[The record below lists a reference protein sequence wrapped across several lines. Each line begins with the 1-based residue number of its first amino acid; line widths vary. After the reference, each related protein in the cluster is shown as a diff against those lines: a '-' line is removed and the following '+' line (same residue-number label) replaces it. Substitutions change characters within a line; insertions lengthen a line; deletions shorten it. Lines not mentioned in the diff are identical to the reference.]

1 MPPRRAPGKSSS
13 RASWMAPEPQ
23 TMSAQTAPAGAPP
36 RKLFPWTKSATAKAP
51 PADAAT
57 KTPASKTPAASK
69 TAAKPKRGREPRRP
83 FDYSPEAR
91 PEQQGALA
99 TILPT
104 RASRLGVALAGIVVV
119 TATTLIL
126 GGWPA
131 AIEAISRF
139 AGARFARTVAV
150 VRELVD
156 LRGLVLGGWLAQM
169 FLLAA
174 ASVAL
179 SIRGIRR
186 HRKDGRHGRSRGWL
200 ALACVLV
207 VASMAGT
214 LPIGKLVS
222 TFLVEATGRSFG
234 PEGFG
239 WWVAIAGSITGIV
252 TLWILLPLHQ
262 RLVPGFWLLL
272 GLAGW
277 SAAAAVPWL
286 GGIGWVGA
294 GQNDLALAGAGA
306 WVAGS
311 AAMFAAMLTAARGVI
326 REVRGEIKAAP
337 VGAAKEERASKGVKT
352 EEATRQAKA
361 PEPVFEPVDTDDDGA
376 PQSAAEG
383 SENGYTDGSDAED
396 EYASRPLSKAEKKRL
411 RKMGRNA
418 A

>member
-1 MPPRRAPGKSSS
+1 MTS
-13 RASWMAPEPQ
+13 EPQ
-23 TMSAQTAPAGAPP
+23 TMSVQTASAGAPP
-36 RKLFPWTKSATAKAP
+36 RKLFPWSRSATAKAP
-51 PADAAT
+51 PADAA
-57 KTPASKTPAASK
+57 SKTPAAGKTAPGK
-69 TAAKPKRGREPRRP
+69 TAAKPKHGREPRRP

-104 RASRLGVALAGIVVV
+104 RPSRLGVALVGIVVV

-131 AIEAISRF
+131 AIETIGRF
-139 AGARFARTVAV
+139 AGARFTRTVAV
-150 VRELVD
+150 LRELLD
-156 LRGLVLGGWLAQM
+156 LRGLVLGGWLAPM
-169 FLLAA
+169 FLLGA

-179 SIRGIRR
+179 SIRGMRR
-186 HRKDGRHGRSRGWL
+186 HRKDARCGRSRAWL
-200 ALACVLV
+200 AMAIVLT

-239 WWVAIAGSITGIV
+239 WWVAIAGSVTGIV

-277 SAAAAVPWL
+277 SAAAAVPRL

-306 WVAGS
+306 WVVGS
-311 AAMFAAMLTAARGVI
+311 AAMLAAMLTAARGVI
-326 REVRGEIKAAP
+326 REVRGEIKAPP
-337 VGAAKEERASKGVKT
+337 VGTAKDERGPKVVKT
-352 EEATRQAKA
+352 EAVTRQAKA

-383 SENGYTDGSDAED
+383 SETGYTDGSDAED

-411 RKMGRNA
+411 RKMGRHA

>member
-1 MPPRRAPGKSSS
+1 
-13 RASWMAPEPQ
+13 
-23 TMSAQTAPAGAPP
+23 MSEQTAQAGAV
-36 RKLFPWTKSATAKAP
+36 RRRQFPWTRSAAATAGAADTAP
-51 PADAAT
+51 KNQATGKVAA
-57 KTPASKTPAASK
+57 A
-69 TAAKPKRGREPRRP
+69 PKRGREPRRP

-91 PEQQGALA
+91 PERQGALA

-104 RASRLGVALAGIVVV
+104 RPSRLGVALAGIVVV

-131 AIEAISRF
+131 AIETVGRL
-139 AGARFARTVAV
+139 AGARFTRTVAV
-150 VRELVD
+150 LRELVD

-169 FLLAA
+169 FLLRA

-179 SIRGIRR
+179 SIRGMRR
-186 HRKDGRHGRSRGWL
+186 HRKDGRHGRSRAWL
-200 ALACVLV
+200 AMALVLFT
-207 VASMAGT
+207 ASLAGT

-234 PEGFG
+234 PEGLG
-239 WWVAIAGSITGIV
+239 WWVAIAGSVTGIV
-252 TLWILLPLHQ
+252 TLWALLPLHQ

-286 GGIGWVGA
+286 GA
-294 GQNDLALAGAGA
+294 GREDLALAGAGA
-306 WVAGS
+306 WVVGA

-326 REVRGEIKAAP
+326 REVRGEIKAPP
-337 VGAAKEERASKGVKT
+337 VGAGQGGERASKGVKA
-352 EEATRQAKA
+352 EAATRQAKA
-361 PEPVFEPVDTDDDGA
+361 VEPVFEPVDTDDDGA
-376 PQSAAEG
+376 LQSAAEG

>member
-1 MPPRRAPGKSSS
+1 
-13 RASWMAPEPQ
+13 
-23 TMSAQTAPAGAPP
+23 MSAQTAPAGTP
-36 RKLFPWTKSATAKAP
+36 RRRLFPWTRSATAKAP
-51 PADAAT
+51 SADAA
-57 KTPASKTPAASK
+57 AKTPAAGK

-104 RASRLGVALAGIVVV
+104 RASRLGLALAGIVVV
-119 TATTLIL
+119 TATTIVL

-150 VRELVD
+150 LRELVD

-179 SIRGIRR
+179 SIRGMRR
-186 HRKDGRHGRSRGWL
+186 HRKDGCHGRSRGWL
-200 ALACVLV
+200 VMAMVLFT
-207 VASMAGT
+207 ASLAGT
-214 LPIGKLVS
+214 LPIGRLVS

-234 PEGFG
+234 PEGIG
-239 WWVAIAGSITGIV
+239 WWVAIAAGVTAIV
-252 TLWILLPLHQ
+252 SLWILLPLHQ
-262 RLVPGFWLLL
+262 RLAPGCWLLL
-272 GLAGW
+272 GLTGW
-277 SAAAAVPWL
+277 SAAAAMPWL
-286 GGIGWVGA
+286 GGIGWPGA
-294 GQNDLALAGAGA
+294 GRDDLALAGAGA
-306 WVAGS
+306 WVVGS

-326 REVRGEIKAAP
+326 REVRGEIKAPP
-337 VGAAKEERASKGVKT
+337 VIAAKEERASKGVKA
-352 EEATRQAKA
+352 EAVTREAKA

-376 PQSAAEG
+376 PQTAAEG
-383 SENGYTDGSDAED
+383 SENGYTDGSDVED

-411 RKMGRNA
+411 RKMGRHA

>member
-1 MPPRRAPGKSSS
+1 
-13 RASWMAPEPQ
+13 
-23 TMSAQTAPAGAPP
+23 MSEQTAPAGAV
-36 RKLFPWTKSATAKAP
+36 RRRQFPWTRSAADTADTAPKKQAAGKA
-51 PADAAT
+51 AA
-57 KTPASKTPAASK
+57 A
-69 TAAKPKRGREPRRP
+69 PKRGREPRRP

-91 PEQQGALA
+91 PERQGALA

-104 RASRLGVALAGIVVV
+104 RPSRLGLALAGIVVV

-131 AIEAISRF
+131 AIETVGRF
-139 AGARFARTVAV
+139 AGARFTRTVAV
-150 VRELVD
+150 LRELVD

-169 FLLAA
+169 FLLGA

-179 SIRGIRR
+179 SIRGMRR
-186 HRKDGRHGRSRGWL
+186 HRKDARYGRSRGWL
-200 ALACVLV
+200 AMAIVLT

-239 WWVAIAGSITGIV
+239 WWVAIAGSVTGIV

-277 SAAAAVPWL
+277 SAAAAVPRL

-306 WVAGS
+306 WVVGS
-311 AAMFAAMLTAARGVI
+311 AAMLAAMLTAARGVI
-326 REVRGEIKAAP
+326 REVRGEIKAPP
-337 VGAAKEERASKGVKT
+337 VGTAKDERGPKVVKT
-352 EEATRQAKA
+352 EAVTRQAKA

-383 SENGYTDGSDAED
+383 SETGYTDGSDAED

-411 RKMGRNA
+411 RKMGRHA

>member
-1 MPPRRAPGKSSS
+1 
-13 RASWMAPEPQ
+13 
-23 TMSAQTAPAGAPP
+23 MSEQPAQAGAV
-36 RKLFPWTKSATAKAP
+36 RRRQFPWTRSAAATADTAP
-51 PADAAT
+51 KNQAAGRV
-57 KTPASKTPAASK
+57 AA
-69 TAAKPKRGREPRRP
+69 APKRGREARRP

-91 PEQQGALA
+91 PERQGALA

-104 RASRLGVALAGIVVV
+104 RPSRLGVALAGIVVV
-119 TATTLIL
+119 TATTLVL

-131 AIEAISRF
+131 AIETLGRF
-139 AGARFARTVAV
+139 AGARFTRTVAV
-150 VRELVD
+150 LRELVD

-169 FLLAA
+169 FLLGA

-179 SIRGIRR
+179 SIRGMRR
-186 HRKDGRHGRSRGWL
+186 HRKDGRHGRSRAWL
-200 ALACVLV
+200 AMACVLT

-234 PEGFG
+234 PEGLG
-239 WWVAIAGSITGIV
+239 WWVAVAGSVTGIV

-286 GGIGWVGA
+286 GGIGWPGA
-294 GQNDLALAGAGA
+294 GRDDLALAGAGA

-326 REVRGEIKAAP
+326 REVRGEIKAPP
-337 VGAAKEERASKGVKT
+337 VGVAKEERASKVVKA
-352 EEATRQAKA
+352 EAVTRQAKA

-383 SENGYTDGSDAED
+383 SETGYTDGSDVED
-396 EYASRPLSKAEKKRL
+396 EYAARPLSKAEKKRL
-411 RKMGRNA
+411 RKMGRHA

>member
-1 MPPRRAPGKSSS
+1 
-13 RASWMAPEPQ
+13 
-23 TMSAQTAPAGAPP
+23 MSAQTAPAGASP
-36 RKLFPWTKSATAKAP
+36 RKLFPWTRSATAKAT

-57 KTPASKTPAASK
+57 KNAATKTPAAVK

-104 RASRLGVALAGIVVV
+104 RASRLGVAIAGIVIV

-186 HRKDGRHGRSRGWL
+186 HRKDGRHGRSRAWL
-200 ALACVLV
+200 ALALVLFT
-207 VASMAGT
+207 ASLAGT

-222 TFLVEATGRSFG
+222 TFLVEATGRPIG
-234 PEGFG
+234 PEGIG
-239 WWVAIAGSITGIV
+239 WWVAIAGSVTGIV
-252 TLWILLPLHQ
+252 TLWALLPLHQ

-286 GGIGWVGA
+286 GA
-294 GQNDLALAGAGA
+294 GREDLALGAASA
-306 WVAGS
+306 WVVGA

-326 REVRGEIKAAP
+326 REVRGEIKAPP
-337 VGAAKEERASKGVKT
+337 VGAGQGGERASKGVKA
-352 EEATRQAKA
+352 EAAKPEAKA
-361 PEPVFEPVDTDDDGA
+361 VEPVFEPIDTDDDGA

-383 SENGYTDGSDAED
+383 SETGYTDGSDAED

-411 RKMGRNA
+411 RKMGRHA

>member
-1 MPPRRAPGKSSS
+1 
-13 RASWMAPEPQ
+13 
-23 TMSAQTAPAGAPP
+23 MSEQTAQAGAV
-36 RKLFPWTKSATAKAP
+36 RRRQFPWTRSAAATAGAADTAP
-51 PADAAT
+51 KNQATGKVAA
-57 KTPASKTPAASK
+57 A
-69 TAAKPKRGREPRRP
+69 PKRGREPRRP

-91 PEQQGALA
+91 PERQGALA

-104 RASRLGVALAGIVVV
+104 RPSRLGVALAGIVVV

-131 AIEAISRF
+131 AIETVGRL

-286 GGIGWVGA
+286 GA
-294 GQNDLALAGAGA
+294 GREDLALAGAGA
-306 WVAGS
+306 WVVGA

-326 REVRGEIKAAP
+326 REVRGEIKAPP
-337 VGAAKEERASKGVKT
+337 VGAGQGGERASKGVKA
-352 EEATRQAKA
+352 EAATRQAKA
-361 PEPVFEPVDTDDDGA
+361 VEPVFEPVDTDDDGA
-376 PQSAAEG
+376 PQSATEEG
-383 SENGYTDGSDAED
+383 SETGYTDGSDAED

-411 RKMGRNA
+411 RKMGRHA